1 MLNEVSD
8 TIGHAAMASVNLKML
23 GFVTRTKKAASP
35 KELAAFVGV
44 GVTGFEPATF
54 CTPCRR
60 ASQVTLHPDGVWP
73 KAGGPLE
80 LE

>member
-8 TIGHAAMASVNLKML
+8 TIGHAAMASINSNVNLRIL

-44 GVTGFEPATF
+44 GVTGF
-54 CTPCRR
+54 
-60 ASQVTLHPDGVWP
+60 Q
-73 KAGGPLE
+73 
-80 LE
+80 